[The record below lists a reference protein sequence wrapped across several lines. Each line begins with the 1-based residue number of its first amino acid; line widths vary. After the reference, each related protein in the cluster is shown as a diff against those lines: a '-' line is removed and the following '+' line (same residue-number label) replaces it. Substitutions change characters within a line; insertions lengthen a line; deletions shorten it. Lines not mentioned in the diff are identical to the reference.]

1 VRIAAIIPAYN
12 EEKNIGPVLSVVK
25 QVKELTDIL
34 VVSDGSTDRT
44 ADIARS
50 FGLRTI
56 ELPYNMGKSY
66 AMKIGLENTSAP
78 FVLFLDADLI
88 GVKPYH
94 IKNLIMPVYQDAA
107 DMTLGVFSCGR
118 GVTDFAQRLTPFLT
132 GQRAVKRWILDTLKH
147 EDWTTGYGIEA
158 ALTRYAR
165 EQGLRVMEIPLL
177 NVTHSLKEEKM
188 GLGRGMVARLKMYWE
203 ITKELNRF

>member
-132 GQRAVKRWILDTLKH
+132 GQRAVNVGYWIHLNMKTGLPDMALKLH
-147 EDWTTGYGIEA
+147 
-158 ALTRYAR
+158 
-165 EQGLRVMEIPLL
+165 
-177 NVTHSLKEEKM
+177 
-188 GLGRGMVARLKMYWE
+188 
-203 ITKELNRF
+203 